1 MEGSIA
7 AFLLEIGRAVEALA
21 AKEAE
26 DGAVE
31 AGGADGAVPDAL
43 VADVDEGFGGFESA
57 TVAEDSVE
65 VLAGGEAGSGFGA
78 AVVAFK
84 GGIIELSSSSQSI
97 SSSAAVVEA
106 DGGFNSAALVLLS
119 ADFFA
124 VDSLGI
130 GVGALGL
137 VDADV
142 DKVEDS
148 FKSDSCRRAIS
159 SAFFPVCGRER
170 DLSSSSSSAFFFLL

>member
-7 AFLLEIGRAVEALA
+7 AFFLDAGRAVGALA
-21 AKEAE
+21 VKEAE
-26 DGAVE
+26 EGAVE
-31 AGGADGAVPDAL
+31 AGGADGAVADAL
-43 VADVDEGFGGFESA
+43 VADVDELFGGFESVI
-57 TVAEDSVE
+57 VAEDGVD
-65 VLAGGEAGSGFGA
+65 VLAGGEVGGGFGA

-84 GGIIELSSSSQSI
+84 GGMIELSSSSQSI
-97 SSSAAVVEA
+97 SSSATVVEA
-106 DGGFNSAALVLLS
+106 DGGLKSAALALVS

-130 GVGALGL
+130 VVGALDL
-137 VDADV
+137 VDGDV
-142 DKVEDS
+142 DMVDDS
-148 FKSDSCRRAIS
+148 FKSDSCRRATS

>member
-7 AFLLEIGRAVEALA
+7 AFRLEIERVVGALA
-21 AKEAE
+21 VKEAD

-31 AGGADGAVPDAL
+31 AGGTDGAVADAL
-43 VADVDEGFGGFESA
+43 VADVDEVFGGFESA
-57 TVAEDSVE
+57 IVAEEGVE
-65 VLAGGEAGSGFGA
+65 VLAGGGVGGGFRA
-78 AVVAFK
+78 ALVAFR
-84 GGIIELSSSSQSI
+84 GGMIELSSSSQSI
-97 SSSAAVVEA
+97 SSSATVVEA
-106 DGGFNSAALVLLS
+106 DGGLSSAALVLLS

-130 GVGALGL
+130 EVGALGL

-142 DKVEDS
+142 DEVEDS

-159 SAFFPVCGRER
+159 SAFFPV
-170 DLSSSSSSAFFFLL
+170 

>member
-7 AFLLEIGRAVEALA
+7 AFLLEIERVVGERAV
-21 AKEAE
+21 KEAE
-26 DGAVE
+26 NGAVE
-31 AGGADGAVPDAL
+31 AGGADGAVADAL
-43 VADVDEGFGGFESA
+43 VADVDKVFGGVESA
-57 TVAEDSVE
+57 IVAEDGAE
-65 VLAGGEAGSGFGA
+65 VLVGGGVDGGFGA
-78 AVVAFK
+78 PVVAIR
-84 GGIIELSSSSQSI
+84 GGMIELSSSSQSI
-97 SSSAAVVEA
+97 SSSATVVEA
-106 DGGFNSAALVLLS
+106 DGGLNSAALVLLS

-124 VDSLGI
+124 VGSLGI

-142 DKVEDS
+142 DEVEDS

-170 DLSSSSSSAFFFLL
+170 NLSSSSSSAFFFLL